1 MNLLRRLVAI
11 ITLMVLVS
19 LWQPC
24 RAQQQQLRNA
34 NSPSDSTLEWI
45 RPNEDRTHFVKAT
58 SGKRI
63 VMWGVNYDHDDAG
76 RLLEDYWKD
85 EWDTVVA
92 DLREI
97 KALGANVVRIHLQL
111 ARFMATADQ
120 PDQANLE
127 RLGMLVRLAEE
138 TGLYLDLTGLGCYH
152 KPDVPAWYDSLGEAA
167 RWDVQARFWHAVAQV
182 CKASPAVFCYDL
194 MNEPILPGEQK
205 PETDW
210 LAGEFGGKY
219 FVQRISLDLAGRT
232 RLEVAREWVK
242 KLAAAIRSVDD
253 RHMITVGVI
262 PWALVFKGAAPIF
275 YSPDVAGPL
284 DFVSVHFYPK
294 KGQVDEALAALKVYE
309 VGKPLVIEEM
319 FPLSC
324 SIEELE
330 AFIAG
335 SREFTDGW
343 ISFYWGATIAEN
355 QQKGDLSGAVVAQ
368 WLQRFQALAPDSAP
382 RDEAAPERK

>member
-1 MNLLRRLVAI
+1 MSILFRFTPVLSLVVVW
-11 ITLMVLVS
+11 TFTGSVE
-19 LWQPC
+19 
-24 RAQQQQLRNA
+24 AQQQQRGKTDTPA
-34 NSPSDSTLEWI
+34 GHVLEWI
-45 RPNEDRTHFVKAT
+45 KPSEDKTHFVRAV
-58 SGKRI
+58 SGERI
-63 VMWGVNYDHDDAG
+63 VLWGVNYDHDDTG

-85 EWDTVVA
+85 EWDTVC
-92 DLREI
+92 DDMREI

-111 ARFMATADQ
+111 GKFMVSAQQA
-120 PDQANLE
+120 DQANLD
-127 RLGMLVRLAEE
+127 RLAMLVRVAED
-138 TGLYLDLTGLGCYH
+138 TRLYLDVTGLGCYH

-167 RWDVQARFWHAVAQV
+167 RWDVQARFWQAVAET
-182 CKASPAVFCYDL
+182 CKGSPAVFCYDL

-232 RLEVAREWVK
+232 RVEVAREWVK
-242 KLAAAIRSVDD
+242 KLSAAIRSVDD
-253 RHMITVGVI
+253 SHMITVGVI
-262 PWALVFKGAAPIF
+262 PWALAFKGAAPIF
-275 YSPDVAGPL
+275 YSPEAGGPL

-294 KGQVDEALAALKVYE
+294 KGEVDEALAALKVYE

-355 QQKGDLSGAVVAQ
+355 RDKGTLSGAVVAQ
-368 WLQRFQALAPDSAP
+368 WLQRFQALAPSRAPDDAEATP
-382 RDEAAPERK
+382 RD